1 MALRVAINGYGRI
14 GRNLLRAYF
23 ENGAHALSGAGALEF
38 VAINDLGKPEA
49 LAHLTRYDSTHGRF
63 AGEVL
68 LDGDRLTIIPAACGW
83 ASCGAAR
90 GGAHVAAE
98 SAEAFAGAQPFAAA
112 PSAVKSPADARTDDL
127 LAFADSLLEA
137 VAEGVGGLAPATV
150 PVRAAEAAAADT
162 VAVTGAGHGKA
173 GRAHVLRLL
182 SEPSPEKLPW
192 AELGVDI
199 VIECTGQFRARADA
213 ERHFAAGARL
223 VIIGAAPFDSV
234 DAMVVYGVN
243 HEAIRATDRLL
254 SSVSCTTNAL
264 VPLVQ
269 ILDDEFGVESGLM
282 TEIHAVTSDQ
292 VTLDHTHRDLRRGRA
307 AGSNIIPTTSSSI
320 GALRQI
326 LPGVGAQID
335 GYSLRVP
342 TQNVAAIDF
351 SFVAKR
357 PVSVAAIN
365 AAFAREAAA
374 GYRHILSY
382 CTEPLV
388 SSDFNHSPWSLV
400 LDATETRVVG
410 RQAKVLAWYDNEWGY
425 ANRLLD
431 LCRYLAAR

>member
-23 ENGAHALSGAGALEF
+23 ENGADPAIEF

-63 AGEVL
+63 AGEVVL
-68 LDGDRLTIIPAACGW
+68 EGDRLIIVPAACGW
-83 ASCGAAR
+83 SSCGAAR
-90 GGAHVAAE
+90 GGDGGYLGAA
-98 SAEAFAGAQPFAAA
+98 SAPAA
-112 PSAVKSPADARTDDL
+112 SPADTRTNDL
-127 LAFADSLLEA
+127 LALADTLLEA
-137 VAEGVGGLAPATV
+137 VAESAGGLAPASV
-150 PVRAAEAAAADT
+150 GAASAAKPLAAAAAIAAEAAPAQAFAAEAAPT
-162 VAVTGAGHGKA
+162 KG
-173 GRAHVLRLL
+173 AHVMRLL

-199 VIECTGQFRARADA
+199 VLECTGQFRARADA
-213 ERHFAAGARL
+213 ERHFAAGAKR

-243 HEAIRATDRLL
+243 HDAIRASDRLL

-292 VTLDHTHRDLRRGRA
+292 VPLDHTHRDLRRGRA

-357 PVSVAAIN
+357 PLSVAAIN
-365 AAFAREAAA
+365 AAFAREAAGA
-374 GYRHILSY
+374 YRHILSF

-400 LDATETRVVG
+400 IDATETRVVG